1 MKPNIIAVVGPTA
14 SGKTSLGVAIAKAL
28 NGEVV
33 SVDSMQIYAQMDIAT
48 AKPTMEEMQGIV
60 HHLIGFVPVGASFS
74 VAQYKQLCYA
84 CIDDILSRGKTPILV
99 GGTGLYVDAVIH
111 NTVFLEN
118 ADNTARESLS
128 QRYDTEGG
136 EVLLEVLRTVDPD
149 AARKLHVKDKK
160 RILRA
165 LEIYASTGKTVT
177 AQNLE
182 SHNQPVPYQV
192 CMLSL
197 DADDRAVLY
206 ERINRRVDLMVQQG
220 LLQEA
225 ERFFALPSA
234 GTARQAIGY
243 KELKPYFDGVCPL
256 EDALEHLKMETRRY
270 AKRQLTWFRRYENAH
285 RLAIDKLS
293 EEALLAESLRIIR
306 QETGICPREGEI
318 L

>member
-14 SGKTSLGVAIAKAL
+14 SGKTSLGVALAKAL

-33 SVDSMQIYAQMDIAT
+33 SADSMQIYQQMDIAT
-48 AKPTMEEMQGIV
+48 AKPTAEEMQGV
-60 HHLIGFVPVGASFS
+60 MHHLIGFVPVGASFS

-84 CIDDILSRGKTPILV
+84 CFDDILSRGKMPILV
-99 GGTGLYVDAVIH
+99 GGTGLYVDAVIR
-111 NTVFLEN
+111 NTVFPED
-118 ADNTARESLS
+118 ADHAAREALS
-128 QRYDTEGG
+128 QRYDAEGG
-136 EVLLEVLRTVDPD
+136 EVLLEELRKVDPD
-149 AARKLHVKDKK
+149 TARKLHVKDKK

-165 LEIYASTGKTVT
+165 LEVFTSTGKTLT

-182 SHNQPVPYQV
+182 SHTQPVPYQF
-192 CMLSL
+192 CMLIL

-206 ERINRRVDLMVQQG
+206 ERINRRVDHMVQQG

-225 ERFFALPSA
+225 EHFFNLPSA

-243 KELKPYFDGVCPL
+243 KELKPYFDGACTL

-270 AKRQLTWFRRYENAH
+270 AKRQLTWFRRYHDAH

-293 EEALLAESLRIIR
+293 GDALLAESLRIIR
-306 QETGICPREGEI
+306 QETGYFPKEGEPI
-318 L
+318 